1 MTDFISGKAAI
12 AVGKPRPGKLKWE
25 LTKILRIMKLAAI
38 LLFAAAMHVSAK
50 GLTQDKIS
58 LSLKNAPLEKAFG
71 EIEAQSGFVFIYKD
85 ETVKDKRI
93 SIQVSNVT
101 LSQALD
107 ECLKGQALSYQIVG
121 KSVAI
126 KAIRKNTDQIGGEPT
141 GTPPLIDVK
150 GKVLNEKGDPV
161 EGVTVKVKGTEK
173 FTMTDK
179 DGEFSLVTVERDAV
193 LVFTH
198 ITMEAFQLK
207 VSGQTDLLIRLQT
220 KVSSLG
226 EVTVTVNTGYQQVS
240 RERFVGSVT
249 KLDSA
254 AFATRAGMDIIS
266 RLDGMVPGILFDK
279 KNTSN
284 SRQLQS
290 VQIRGLSTLTGLGVS
305 ATTEPLVIVD
315 NFPFR
320 QGLAAINPNDVESIT
335 ILKDAAAASIWGAQ
349 AGNGVIVI
357 TTKKG
362 KYNQK
367 FTVSLTSNYSVQEKV
382 DQYYYPN
389 ISVSDY
395 IDNEIFLFN
404 KGKYDADLNNSTNWP
419 IVSPVV
425 ELLAKKRAG
434 KISAM
439 DSAEQIDAMRSQDLR
454 RDLNKWVY
462 RNAIVQQHYINLRG
476 GSNMLNYSFSS
487 GYNREL
493 NSIRN
498 SKPDDQFTLNTSV
511 GIRPIKGL
519 EIITGVNYSQSIQRS
534 ATFNMPSRVYPY
546 AQLADAEGHPLVLP
560 NLMRVAYLDTAGGG
574 NLLDWQYR
582 PLDEVTL
589 SDNKS
594 VTKLIGISLGA
605 VYKFTDWLGVRVN
618 YQFNDQSSEGNNYY
632 DIKTYTARNL
642 INTYTNLT
650 QTLPQLR
657 NPLPKGGIFDVS
669 QFSSRSQNVR
679 GQLDFNKTIFN
690 EHMISAIVA
699 AEISE
704 TKTWGDKNRFYGF
717 NRSTGS
723 YASTIDYL
731 TLFPTYNNLFGNQVI
746 LYGNTYVGEGFR
758 RFVSFLGNVSYT
770 YKGRYTLY
778 GSARK
783 DGSNVFGVNTNRKW
797 KPLWSAGV
805 SWDVAKENF
814 FHVAWLPALRIRS
827 SFGYS
832 GNPGNANG
840 LPVINYDNLGA
851 ELTNLPRASIST
863 APNPNL
869 RWEKVEI
876 ANIAVDFGAFKNRLT
891 GSIDI
896 YAKKST
902 DILWVNPP
910 APSTGVVTYL
920 ANAADLK
927 GNGFELTLNSK
938 NTIGAVKWQTGFNF
952 SHAKTVVQR
961 VLLTRYNTNDYIN
974 YSLNPSPGKIAYGI
988 ASYRWGGLDPLTG
1001 DPRGYYGKQL
1011 STNYTSILA
1020 DSLENQKFHGSAI
1033 PLYFGNLT
1041 NSISWKSLTLYANIT
1056 YRLNFYYRKPSINYY
1071 RLANS
1076 WEGNADYALRWQK
1089 PGDEKITNVPS
1100 VTYPLNSDR
1109 DRFYTMSEINVLRGD
1124 NIRFDDLRLQY
1135 VYPVK
1140 KMNSVIK
1147 SMQFSLA
1154 VNRLNVII
1162 WKKDKS
1168 DYDPDY
1174 TGGTSFVIPPSK
1186 MWTGAVNIA
1195 F

>member
-12 AVGKPRPGKLKWE
+12 AGGKLRQGELKWK
-25 LTKILRIMKLAAI
+25 LTKTLRIMKLAAI

-93 SIQVSNVT
+93 SIQLLNVT

-173 FTMTDK
+173 FTLTDR

-193 LVFTH
+193 LLFTH
-198 ITMEAFQLK
+198 ITMETFELK
-207 VSGQTDLLIRLQT
+207 VSGKTELLINLRT

-240 RERFVGSVT
+240 KERYVGAVT

-266 RLDGMVPGILFDK
+266 RIDGMVPGILFDNK
-279 KNTSN
+279 TTS
-284 SRQLQS
+284 STQLKS
-290 VQIRGLSTLTGLGVS
+290 IQIRGLSTLTGLGRS
-305 ATTEPLVIVD
+305 AASTEPLIIVD

-320 QGLAAINPNDVESIT
+320 QGLDALNPNDVESIN
-335 ILKDAAAASIWGAQ
+335 ILRDAAAASIWGAQ

-367 FTVSLTSNYSVQEKV
+367 FNVTLTSNYSVQEKA

-389 ISVSDY
+389 ISISDY

-404 KGKYDADLNNSTNWP
+404 KGKYNADLTNLTNWP
-419 IVSPVV
+419 VISPVV

-434 KISAM
+434 LISSK
-439 DSAEQIDAMRSQDLR
+439 DSAEQIDALRTQDLR
-454 RDLNKWVY
+454 RDLNKWAY

-476 GSNMLNYSFSS
+476 GSNVLHYSFS
-487 GYNREL
+487 GGFNRNL
-493 NSIRN
+493 NNVRN
-498 SKPDDQFTLNTSV
+498 SSPDDQYTLNTSA

-519 EIITGVNYSQSIQRS
+519 EITTGVNYSYSLQRS
-534 ATFNMPSRVYPY
+534 AGFDLPSRIFPY
-546 AQLADAEGHPLVLP
+546 AQLADAEGRSLALP
-560 NLMRVAYLDTAGGG
+560 TTTRIGYLDTAGSG
-574 NLLDWQYR
+574 NLLDWKYR
-582 PLDEVTL
+582 PLEEV
-589 SDNKS
+589 
-594 VTKLIGISLGA
+594 KLANNRNLTRFTELFWGVA
-605 VYKFTDWLGVRVN
+605 YKITDWVSAKVN
-618 YQFNDQSSEGNNYY
+618 YQYIDQLSEVNYYY
-632 DIKTYTARNL
+632 DIKTYTTKNL
-642 INTYTNLT
+642 INLYTNLT

-657 NPLPKGGIFDVS
+657 NPLPKGGILDVS
-669 QFSSRSQNVR
+669 QSTSRSQNIR

-690 EHMISAIVA
+690 EHSISAIVA
-699 AEISE
+699 SKM
-704 TKTWGDKNRFYGF
+704 TKKKKTCYINIFFGF
-717 NRSTGS
+717 NKATGS
-723 YASTIDYL
+723 YASGIDYL
-731 TLFPTYNNLFGNQVI
+731 TTFPTYGNSFGNQVI
-746 LYGNTYVGEGFR
+746 PNGSFYLGEGYR
-758 RFVSFLGNVSYT
+758 RFVSFLGNISYT
-770 YKGRYTLY
+770 YKNRYTLY

-783 DGSNVFGVNTNRKW
+783 DGSNVFGVNTNNKW

-805 SWDVAKENF
+805 SWDVTKESF
-814 FHVAWLPALRIRS
+814 FHVAWLSGLRVRS

-832 GNPGNANG
+832 GNPGNASG
-840 LPVINYDNLGA
+840 LPIINYINSGA
-851 ELTNLPRASIST
+851 PLTNLPRAFISD

-876 ANIAVDFGAFKNRLT
+876 ANIAIDFGAFNNRLT
-891 GSIDI
+891 GSIDV
-896 YAKKST
+896 YKKKST
-902 DILWVNPP
+902 DILWQSPQ
-910 APSTGVVTYL
+910 APSTGVITYIS
-920 ANAADLK
+920 NAADLK
-927 GNGFELTLNSK
+927 GSGFELSLNSK
-938 NTIGAVKWQTGFNF
+938 NTTGAVKWQTGFNF
-952 SHAKTVVQR
+952 SHAKTIVQN
-961 VLLTRYNTNDYIN
+961 VYLTNYKANDYIG
-974 YSLNPSPGKIAYGI
+974 YSLNPSSGKIAYGMS
-988 ASYRWGGLDPLTG
+988 SYKWGGLDPLTG
-1001 DPRGYYGKQL
+1001 DPQGYYGKQL
-1011 STNYTSILA
+1011 SKDYASILN
-1020 DSLENQKFHGSAI
+1020 DSLDNQRFHGSAI
-1033 PLYFGNLT
+1033 PLYFGNLS
-1041 NSISWKSLTLYANIT
+1041 NSVTWKNFTLFANIT
-1056 YRLNFYYRKPSINYY
+1056 YRLNFYYRKPTINYF
-1071 RLANS
+1071 RLADS
-1076 WEGNADYALRWQK
+1076 WEGNADYALRWK
-1089 PGDEKITNVPS
+1089 ASGDENFTNVPS
-1100 VTYPLNSDR
+1100 LTYPLNSDR
-1109 DRFYTMSEINVLRGD
+1109 DRFYTLSEINVLRGD
-1124 NIRFDDLRLQY
+1124 NIRLSDLRLQY
-1135 VYPVK
+1135 SYPVK
-1140 KMNSVIK
+1140 KAGSVIK
-1147 SMQFSLA
+1147 SLQCSLA
-1154 VNRLNVII
+1154 ANRLNIII

-1174 TGGTSFVIPPSK
+1174 TGGTSFIIPPAK
-1186 MWTGAVNIA
+1186 MWTGSLSIG